1 MRNTWGLR
9 TSVAVLVAAATLT
22 VAGLST
28 QVPAVAATPRT
39 TPRAGELAG
48 PTSVAFFGDSIG
60 YSAEEEARAE
70 LTLNGYPI
78 NVYDATPGDTIDD
91 QYDDIV
97 TAATS
102 ASPPHT
108 VIIELGTND
117 AAYSTAAEFE
127 ADIRAVLELLS
138 NRVSCVRWFTQKETG
153 VSGIYPAVVRND
165 APFNDILERV
175 VNEAEYSTFAE
186 VWHYDRW
193 ARESRGGTT
202 SGNPM
207 PSGSM
212 FIADGVHLTGPTRA
226 PVPSSPGGG
235 QSDFGIMVRQAAE
248 GCDPALATGRA
259 WDVPLYLGEFPAVNW
274 GVTSGIVPLRP
285 NGAFQGRAGTL
296 LFDTSRGD
304 FIEYLW
310 RLAGRPSAPAAGW
323 TDTAGFNATAM
334 NWGAAEGI
342 VRFPR
347 PGPMGAATAI
357 TRADQALWMHRYAGT
372 PVVSAP
378 HPWTDTSSYSAAYQ
392 AAFRWMNAT
401 RAMGYCSPTTF
412 CPTREA
418 SRNSTVS
425 NMRRLFNLGISPP

>member
-1 MRNTWGLR
+1 MGNTRVIR
-9 TSVAVLVAAATLT
+9 TVAAAAVTAFV
-22 VAGLST
+22 VAVGWS
-28 QVPAVAATPRT
+28 VPAQPQAAAASP
-39 TPRAGELAG
+39 PRAGELAG

-60 YSAEEEARAE
+60 YSAEEESRAE

-78 NVYDATPGDTIDD
+78 HVYDATPGDTIDD
-91 QYDDIV
+91 QFNDIV
-97 TAATS
+97 AASAS

-117 AAYSTAAEFE
+117 AAYSSAAAFE
-127 ADIRAVLELLS
+127 ADIRAVLEILS
-138 NRVSCVRWFTQKETG
+138 QRVSCVRWFTQKETG
-153 VSGIYPAVVRND
+153 VSGIYPEVVKND
-165 APFNDILERV
+165 ARFNDILERV

-193 ARESRGGTT
+193 AREARGGTT

-235 QSDFGIMVRQAAE
+235 QADFGIMVRQAAE
-248 GCDPALATGRA
+248 SCDPALATGRA
-259 WDVPLYLGEFPAVNW
+259 WDVPHYLGEFAAVNW
-274 GVTSGIVPLRP
+274 GANSGIVPLRP

-296 LFDTSRGD
+296 LFDTARGD

-310 RLAGRPSAPAAGW
+310 RLAGRPSAPVAGW

-334 NWGAAEGI
+334 NWGAAKGI
-342 VRFPR
+342 VRSPR

-357 TRADQALWMHRYAGT
+357 TRADQALWMHRYAGA
-372 PVVSAP
+372 PVVTAP
-378 HPWTDTSSYSAAYQ
+378 HPWTDTSSYSSGYQ
-392 AAFRWMNAT
+392 AAFRWVNAT
-401 RAMGYCSPTTF
+401 RAITATSATTF
-412 CPTREA
+412 SPAREA
-418 SRNSTVS
+418 SRNSTVL